1 MEKYR
6 KGEKL
11 NGGDLKAIIACV
23 LPLAGS
29 DHKPSH
35 YVTKPKIIERLE
47 KLPHHWSTYFETDL
61 VDESASLDIAANDSI
76 N

>member
-11 NGGDLKAIIACV
+11 NGGDLKAIICV

-29 DHKPSH
+29 NDKPSH

-47 KLPHHWSTYFETDL
+47 KLSHHWSTYFETDL
-61 VDESASLDIAANDSI
+61 ADESASLDIATNDK
-76 N
+76 